1 MQEFDVIIVGGGMVG
16 ASLALAVSETI
27 SDSGLRV
34 AIVDRQSLTAEPVNR
49 ETSYTPRVSALT
61 EASVE
66 LFRKLGAWQLMQAQ
80 RVCAY
85 EHMQVW
91 DAEGT
96 GEIQFDA
103 DSTGYPALGY
113 IVENDVIRSAL
124 LQRLSDTDI
133 QLFSNQQKLRFELDD
148 DLRRVTLEN
157 GEVLAAPL
165 LVAADGAESSL
176 RHAAAIPVSRKDYL
190 HHAVVTT
197 VVTERPHQNAARQ
210 TFLDNGPLAFLPLP
224 EQDGQYYSSI
234 VWSLVPEEAERVMV
248 LSDEAFCQSLTRAF
262 EARLGSVVQ
271 ADARLCFPLQQR
283 HASQYHRSGV
293 VLVGDAAHTIHPLAG
308 QGVNLGLQDVLALA
322 EELLRAVAREDDIAA
337 DHILNRYQRKRRG
350 SNLAMILAME
360 GFQNLFSQNDIGVR
374 WLRNTG
380 LKLTDRLPLVKQLLI
395 KQAMGLN
402 S

>member
-16 ASLALAVSETI
+16 ASLALAVSETV
-27 SDSGLRV
+27 SGSGLRV
-34 AIVDRQSLTAEPVNR
+34 AIVDRQSMTAEPVTP
-49 ETSYTPRVSALT
+49 ETSYAPRVSALT

-66 LFRKLGAWQLMQAQ
+66 LFRKLGAWRLMQEQ

-91 DAEGT
+91 DGEGT

-124 LQRLSDTDI
+124 LQRLDETDI
-133 QLFSNQQKLRFELDD
+133 QLYPNQRKLRFHLDD
-148 DLRRVTLEN
+148 DLRKVILEN
-157 GEVLAAPL
+157 DEVLAAPL
-165 LVAADGAESSL
+165 LVAADGAESTL
-176 RHAAAIPVSRKDYL
+176 RSAAAIPVSRKDYL

-197 VVTERPHQNAARQ
+197 VITEKSHQNSARQ
-210 TFLDNGPLAFLPLP
+210 VFLDTGPLAFLPLP
-224 EQDGQYYSSI
+224 DLNGRHCSSI
-234 VWSLVPEEAERVMV
+234 VWSLVPEEAEQVMA
-248 LSDEAFCQSLTRAF
+248 LSDEAFCQSLARAI
-262 EARLGSVVQ
+262 EARLGNVIE

-308 QGVNLGLQDVLALA
+308 QGVNLGLQDAIALA
-322 EELLRAVAREDDIAA
+322 EELLRAVAREDDIAT
-337 DHILNRYQRKRRG
+337 DHILNRYQRRRKG
-350 SNLAMILAME
+350 SNLAMILTME

-380 LKLTDRLPLVKQLLI
+380 LKLTDRLPLIKQLLI